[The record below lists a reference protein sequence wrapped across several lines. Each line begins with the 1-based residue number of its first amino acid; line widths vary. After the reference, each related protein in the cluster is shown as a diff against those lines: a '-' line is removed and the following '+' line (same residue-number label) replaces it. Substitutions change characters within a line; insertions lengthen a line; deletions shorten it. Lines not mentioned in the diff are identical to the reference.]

1 MDDRLDLELLDPSHL
16 RAAREVAERLAAAGH
31 RGWIVGGAVRDLALG
46 RRPKDVDMVSGA
58 LPDQVEALFER
69 TLGVGKAFGII
80 LVQLAELEVEL
91 ATFREDG
98 SYADGR
104 RPDQVVYGD
113 SLELDAQR
121 RDFTCNALY
130 LDPRTGEVNDPTG
143 GLPDLRAGRLRTVGE
158 PARRFAEDGLR
169 LLRMVRFQASH
180 DLEPAPGLHA
190 AARQCAGNLEGTSVE
205 RVLEELRRT
214 FAWPNPARA
223 YRTLAD
229 CGLLAEVAPWASGD
243 VDLRA
248 ARLEHLPAD
257 LSDPVDPAAAA
268 LLVIL
273 ESGDPSEMEQ
283 HLRSLKPSKALLTHW
298 QQLLTLRSTCA
309 SLAGGD
315 PDPAAR
321 ARALREP
328 AAPVALAL
336 ALAGARAAGDAD
348 LATGLQ
354 SLQAWFAEHGDELRP
369 APLLSASDLIAAG
382 IAPGPEIGR
391 LLRALEDAQ
400 LRGEIS
406 DESGARAWLEREV

>member
-58 LPDQVEALFER
+58 LPDQVERLFER

-80 LVQLAELEVEL
+80 LVQLSELEVEL

-143 GLPDLRAGRLRTVGE
+143 GLADLRARQLRTVGE

-169 LLRMVRFQASH
+169 LLRMLRFQASH
-180 DLEPAPGLHA
+180 DLEPAPGLHE
-190 AARQCAGNLEGTSVE
+190 AARRCASNLKGTSVE

-214 FAWPNPARA
+214 LAWPKPARA
-223 YRTLAD
+223 YRTLEG
-229 CGLLAEVAPWASGD
+229 CGLLAQVAPWATDD
-243 VDLRA
+243 VDLRTA
-248 ARLEHLPAD
+248 TLEHLPEE
-257 LSDPVDPAAAA
+257 LNDPVDPAAAA

-273 ESGDPSEMEQ
+273 ESSEASQLEL
-283 HLRSLKPSKALLTHW
+283 HLRSLKPSKALLLHW
-298 QQLLTLRSTCA
+298 QRIVSLRGICR
-309 SLAGGD
+309 SLVGED
-315 PDPAAR
+315 PDPALR
-321 ARALREP
+321 ARTLREP
-328 AAPVALAL
+328 AAPIALAL
-336 ALAGARAAGDAD
+336 ALAGAKAAGDAD
-348 LATGLQ
+348 LAAGLQ
-354 SLQAWFAEHGDELRP
+354 SLQAWLSEHGSELRP
-369 APLLSASDLIAAG
+369 APLLSAKDLIAAG
-382 IAPGPEIGR
+382 TAPGPAIGR

-400 LRGEIS
+400 LRGEVI
-406 DESGARAWLEREV
+406 DEAGARVWLEREA